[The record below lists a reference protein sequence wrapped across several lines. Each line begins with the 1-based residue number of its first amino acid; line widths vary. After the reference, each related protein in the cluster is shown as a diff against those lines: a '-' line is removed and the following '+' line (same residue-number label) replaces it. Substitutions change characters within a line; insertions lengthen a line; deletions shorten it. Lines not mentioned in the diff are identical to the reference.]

1 MVNFEWYRSFVAV
14 YQIGTVT
21 GAAASLYLTQPA
33 VSQHLA
39 SLEVSLG
46 VTLFNRQPRKMIPTD
61 EGKTLY
67 ARIIGSIN
75 QLESATSDYHKE
87 KTQTRSVIRVGSP
100 AEFFQY
106 KVLELL
112 SFNKAVFRVHF
123 DTTDRLIEDLA
134 NRKLDIVFAT
144 KKDTGNKIVEYQKLF
159 NENFILVQSATSQST
174 LKQYT
179 DSSNHPPSEALL
191 LEQPWLSYDNDLP
204 IIRRFWRKTFNARPA
219 IVPTLII
226 PNLSIILNAI
236 EKDKGISVLPDYICQ
251 ESIAQGTLSVVDGFQ
266 TSVSNDIWLA
276 YRKEELHH
284 STIRQIIGYIR
295 NELSY

>member
-21 GAAASLYLTQPA
+21 GAAAFLYLTQPA

-112 SFNKAVFRVHF
+112 SFNNAVFRVRF

-159 NENFILVQSATSQST
+159 SENFILVQSATSQST

-179 DSSNHPPSEALL
+179 DSNNHPPSEALL

-204 IIRRFWRKTFNARPA
+204 IIRRFWRKTFNTRPA

-251 ESIAQGTLSVVDGFQ
+251 KSIAQGTLSVVDGFQ